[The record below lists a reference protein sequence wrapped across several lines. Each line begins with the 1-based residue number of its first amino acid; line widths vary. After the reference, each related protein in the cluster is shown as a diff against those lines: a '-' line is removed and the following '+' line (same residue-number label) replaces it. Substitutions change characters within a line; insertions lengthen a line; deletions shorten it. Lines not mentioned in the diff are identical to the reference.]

1 MSGGGGR
8 KSNIG
13 PRSDLRAN
21 LRRGRTMVN
30 PFDLKTAL
38 FAKHAQHV
46 VLIHFPIALFI
57 TAVAFDLIAQWT
69 KRRGVADAAYYNLL
83 VAATSTLPVL
93 GTGILAWQFQLD
105 GQKLKGILLLH
116 LVLACVSSGM
126 VCLVWWVHFR
136 ARRRAE
142 VLPSYR
148 LALEILGVGI
158 IALTG
163 HLGAFLSGVNTPG

>member
-1 MSGGGGR
+1 M
-8 KSNIG
+8 
-13 PRSDLRAN
+13 A
-21 LRRGRTMVN
+21 N

-38 FAKHAQHV
+38 LAKHAQHV

-69 KRRGVADAAYYNLL
+69 KRSGLADTAYYNLL
-83 VAATSTLPVL
+83 VAAISTLPVI

-116 LVLACVSSGM
+116 LVLACVSSVM
-126 VCLVWWVHFR
+126 IWLVWWLHFR

-142 VLPSYR
+142 ELPRYR
-148 LALEILGVGI
+148 LAIELLGVGLV
-158 IALTG
+158 ALTG
-163 HLGAFLSGVNTPG
+163 HLGGFLSGVNGPS